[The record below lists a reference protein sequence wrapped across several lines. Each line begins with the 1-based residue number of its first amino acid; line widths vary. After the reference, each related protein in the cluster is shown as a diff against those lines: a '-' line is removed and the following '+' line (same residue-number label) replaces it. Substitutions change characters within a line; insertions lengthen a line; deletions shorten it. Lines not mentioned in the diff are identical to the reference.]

1 MKGFY
6 FIPHGVF
13 LLYFCVCHK
22 SICWCSRGNR
32 TQGITGRAKRA
43 TFFGARCSTPLRSGA
58 IGKGCWPSEHGQ
70 EQGPCLLLDLREEWM
85 SRTSHL
91 PSPACPP
98 PDPLS
103 WSLVFSD
110 PGFSS
115 QRIVGLWVCSTTT
128 RPSHCLK
135 GDSFCQHHWAVGA
148 PILGLARHSVSSTTV
163 THQQIFAEWTS
174 GSNPSCANPRL
185 WDLRRAVLP
194 LCAWGSFWAAAWD
207 KRESVC
213 KHVAR
218 TWPVA
223 PAHSGFTLHD
233 EHFLCSLGVPP
244 TPSF

>member
-1 MKGFY
+1 
-6 FIPHGVF
+6 
-13 LLYFCVCHK
+13 
-22 SICWCSRGNR
+22 
-32 TQGITGRAKRA
+32 
-43 TFFGARCSTPLRSGA
+43 
-58 IGKGCWPSEHGQ
+58 
-70 EQGPCLLLDLREEWM
+70 M

-148 PILGLARHSVSSTTV
+148 PILGLARHSMSSTTV

-174 GSNPSCANPRL
+174 GSNPSCEIT
-185 WDLRRAVLP
+185 
-194 LCAWGSFWAAAWD
+194 GSETSEGLFYLSAPGALLSSYMGYE
-207 KRESVC
+207 RVC
-213 KHVAR
+213 V
-218 TWPVA
+218 
-223 PAHSGFTLHD
+223 
-233 EHFLCSLGVPP
+233 
-244 TPSF
+244 